1 MTVVRASHGDG
12 AAPGARGVDTPAFRR
27 LWWAWTV
34 SLLGDGVRALALPL
48 YVAVQTHS
56 ALAASA
62 VTVAEVLPWLLTALP
77 AGAIVDR
84 VQPRQV
90 VVVAHLLRAVLTGG
104 LVAAIVTGHASV
116 PLICAFALAL
126 TTAETFAYPASQV
139 LMVELAGP
147 EKLHE
152 ANSKFFT
159 VQAVGLYLAGPLAAG
174 ALFALGPALAFAVD
188 GVSFVV
194 AAALIVGLPNFA
206 PKVIPGQA
214 GRPKLLGEVG
224 EGLRLLAG
232 NSGLRTLVSLVSAA
246 TIAIAAVNALTPLYA
261 VQDLG
266 MRPSFVASLLIIG
279 SLGTL
284 IASRVV
290 VPLVRK
296 WSDGLLLIASMAL
309 IASGMVVFG
318 AIRLVVAAL
327 VANALIGVG
336 VGAFNVLGAARRQ
349 RLTPP
354 HAMGRVSGAY
364 RMVARGLM
372 PVGAGLAGPLAVVSS
387 LGSVFV
393 VAGCLVLVVLAVLAR
408 PLLRTGVEVPEQ
420 RSAGEADEPTGN
432 MAGNTAGNTTG
443 SVAGAAGGDERL
455 ADPGE
460 RPDADHAERAEP
472 AVDPA
477 AKSRRSKS

>member
-1 MTVVRASHGDG
+1 
-12 AAPGARGVDTPAFRR
+12 
-27 LWWAWTV
+27 
-34 SLLGDGVRALALPL
+34 
-48 YVAVQTHS
+48 
-56 ALAASA
+56 
-62 VTVAEVLPWLLTALP
+62 VAEVLPWLLTALP

-364 RMVARGLM
+364 RGGQLARLGVRGRRL
-372 PVGAGLAGPLAVVSS
+372 PGAGGAGRAGPATAAHRGRGARAAVGRRSRRADRQHSGQHSGQHDGQHGRQHGRQRGRGGRRRRAAGGPGRAARRGSRRARRARRRSGGQVAPEQVLTVQPVVSS
-387 LGSVFV
+387 SPVGWW
-393 VAGCLVLVVLAVLAR
+393 R
-408 PLLRTGVEVPEQ
+408 I
-420 RSAGEADEPTGN
+420 
-432 MAGNTAGNTTG
+432 
-443 SVAGAAGGDERL
+443 
-455 ADPGE
+455 
-460 RPDADHAERAEP
+460 
-472 AVDPA
+472 
-477 AKSRRSKS
+477 